1 MTLGQTIFILTIM
14 PFTIIGMV
22 VVSKRMSKLFDKKH
36 KDIEKEE

>member
-14 PFTIIGMV
+14 PFTIVGLV
-22 VVSKRMSKLFDKKH
+22 VVSIRLGKLFDKKH